1 MLPLDRQRQPEL
13 AMPQDL
19 FVAIDG
25 YIDALFAPEDTALKA
40 AVAEARAE
48 GLPQIQV
55 SAGQGKLLY
64 LLAKLVGARRILEV
78 GTLGG
83 YSAIWLARALP
94 DDGFLVTLE
103 LSPAHAR
110 VAAVSLQ
117 RAGVLEK
124 VDLIVGPALETLP
137 ALVHR
142 GEGPFDLVFLDADKV
157 NYSNYF
163 ISIMQMVRPGSLILA
178 DNVIRAGTVLDPRD
192 DDPSAGA
199 ARDFNAMI
207 AADER
212 LEAIVLQQVGIK
224 GHDGLAIARVK

>member
-1 MLPLDRQRQPEL
+1 MAQHPDLYIALDRY
-13 AMPQDL
+13 
-19 FVAIDG
+19 IDG
-25 YIDALFAPEDTALKA
+25 LFAPEDAALTAAL
-40 AVAEARAE
+40 AEARAE

-64 LLAKLVGARRILEV
+64 LLARLVGARRILEV

-94 DDGFLVTLE
+94 ADGFMVTLE
-103 LSPAHAR
+103 LEPAHAR
-110 VAAVSLQ
+110 VAAKSLH
-117 RAGVLEK
+117 RAGLLEK
-124 VDLIVGPALETLP
+124 VELIVGPALESLPTL
-137 ALVHR
+137 ADR
-142 GEGPFDLVFLDADKV
+142 GVDPFDVVFVDADKV
-157 NYSNYF
+157 NYANYF
-163 ISIMQMVRPGSLILA
+163 TSIMRMVRPGSLILA
-178 DNVIRAGTVLDPRD
+178 DNVIRAGAVLDPKD

-207 AADER
+207 AADAR

>member
-1 MLPLDRQRQPEL
+1 
-13 AMPQDL
+13 MPDNEL
-19 FVAIDG
+19 FVALDRYIDG
-25 YIDALFAPEDTALKA
+25 LFAPEDEALQA

-55 SAGQGKLLY
+55 SPGQGKLLY

-83 YSAIWLARALP
+83 YSTIWLARALP
-94 DDGFLVTLE
+94 GDGFMVTLE
-103 LSPAHAR
+103 LEPAHAR
-110 VAAVSLQ
+110 VAAKSLH
-117 RAGVLEK
+117 RAGLLEQ
-124 VDLIVGPALETLP
+124 VELIVGPALESLPTLV
-137 ALVHR
+137 AR
-142 GEGPFDLVFLDADKV
+142 GQGPFDVVFLDADKV
-157 NYSNYF
+157 NYPNYYD
-163 ISIMQMVRPGSLILA
+163 SIMRMVRPGSLILA
-178 DNVIRAGTVLDPRD
+178 DNVIRAGTVLDPKD

-199 ARDFNAMI
+199 ARAFNAML

>member
-1 MLPLDRQRQPEL
+1 MQ
-13 AMPQDL
+13 QDL
-19 FVAIDG
+19 FVAIDR
-25 YIDALFAPEDTALKA
+25 YIDRLFAPEDTALRE

-64 LLAKLVGARRILEV
+64 LLARLVGARRILEV

-94 DDGFLVTLE
+94 DDGFMVTLE
-103 LSPAHAR
+103 LEPAHAR
-110 VAAVSLQ
+110 VAAENLQ
-117 RAGVLEK
+117 RAGLLAK
-124 VDLIVGPALETLP
+124 VDVIVGPALESLPTLVERRE
-137 ALVHR
+137 A
-142 GEGPFDLVFLDADKV
+142 PFDLVFLDADKV
-157 NYSNYF
+157 NYVSYYN
-163 ISIMQMVRPGSLILA
+163 SIMRMVRPGSLILA
-178 DNVIRAGTVLDPRD
+178 DNVIRAGAVLDPRD

-224 GHDGLAIARVK
+224 GHDGMAIARVR